1 MVVKEECVTYLSRE
15 SKNNN
20 EDIYEQFL
28 LWLSGCEPDQY
39 HKDMGVIPG
48 PAQWVKDLV
57 LP

>member
-1 MVVKEECVTYLSRE
+1 MKTEMVVKEECVTYLSRE

-39 HKDMGVIPG
+39 P
-48 PAQWVKDLV
+48 
-57 LP
+57 